1 MTVTGLSHSVNRAL
15 ELDPEPG
22 ADSMSSGYGVPSAAT
37 YTVPPPLLLVSTS
50 ATVEWPSTALE
61 GPKATEPF
69 GSRTPPRPVRRS
81 ATPSRFVTAW
91 WLAGSS
97 THLPVRFW
105 PGASGA
111 RYSGCPL
118 R

>member
-1 MTVTGLSHSVNRAL
+1 MNRAL

-61 GPKATEPF
+61 GPKADRALRQQDAAEA
-69 GSRTPPRPVRRS
+69 GAQVGDAEQVRDGLAARRELHPL
-81 ATPSRFVTAW
+81 ARQV
-91 WLAGSS
+91 LAGSQRGKV
-97 THLPVRFW
+97 P
-105 PGASGA
+105 
-111 RYSGCPL
+111 GCPL